1 MRKRM
6 KLSYFYVFL
15 YPDFSIHE
23 HAHQAS
29 FDSLMLVEAMRA
41 LIDLAHRDDPRAE
54 EFGTGELRI
63 DEQISRLQEQLEMEY
78 DKDDESDDG
87 QSGKDVDSLE
97 AQIAHEDA
105 MKAMTDEDKELAD
118 LFLNS
123 FGTLPSVDSIS
134 GPTNSSSVGER
145 GS

>member
-1 MRKRM
+1 MRKRI
-6 KLSYFYVFL
+6 KLSYFYAFL
-15 YPDFSIHE
+15 YPDSSIHE

-41 LIDLAHRDDPRAE
+41 LIDLAHRDDPRVE

-105 MKAMTDEDKELAD
+105 MKAMTDEEKELAD